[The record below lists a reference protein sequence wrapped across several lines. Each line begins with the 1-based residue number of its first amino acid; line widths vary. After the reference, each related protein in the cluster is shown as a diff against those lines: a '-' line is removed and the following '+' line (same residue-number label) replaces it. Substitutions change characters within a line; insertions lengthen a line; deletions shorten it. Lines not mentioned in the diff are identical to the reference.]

1 MLHQP
6 INLDDDTAMVSLIR
20 STGETVSAWFAPQ
33 PKKESFCAFF
43 KRQNFRCVRSRRLP
57 DGRTRLSVITQAG
70 KEHYHI
76 GRNFVLAYLGLRN
89 QFYASNN

>member
-1 MLHQP
+1 MRNTT
-6 INLDDDTAMVSLIR
+6 INLDDDSAMETFIR
-20 STGETVSAWFAPQ
+20 SAGDTASSWFRPQ
-33 PKKESFCAFF
+33 PKKESFCAFM
-43 KRQNFRCVRSRRLP
+43 KRHNFRCLRSQRTKSG
-57 DGRTRLSVITQAG
+57 DTRLSVITQDG